1 MTESPNMPDAVE
13 SLRSRA
19 LDASPA
25 MAVDQARVLSRGR
38 RARLTRTLGGTVSAL
53 AVAGLAAFTV
63 TQFWGGHTTPP
74 PAEHSAP
81 LVLPDPV
88 PTWVAEHNETPIVRQ
103 LAPGILAEVKPALWR
118 LTDGTMMAV
127 TGMGDSN
134 RVPSMG
140 DSNRE
145 PSWIGIVPASAAE
158 LDSAFANLPAELPKQ
173 PPWSG
178 DSAVFIKSVLGDDA
192 RFSSSSALGWPS
204 GTEDLFSLYDLGDHP
219 SMRSVTYGSG
229 GSSDGLTDPRRSH
242 AMVVPEALA
251 DASLEICLM
260 SVAQPQLPGD
270 RFFCVSDVP
279 MFRAPTAQGRLM
291 FLVSMDPVPTTGHVP
306 WIVGAIFT
314 MKDGT
319 AVPFGVCEGD
329 GLDIATRTLPSVRDV
344 CLPGWTPPPETP
356 TSQPTN

>member
-1 MTESPNMPDAVE
+1 LNTPDAVE

-25 MAVDQARVLSRGR
+25 MAVDQAGVFARGR

-81 LVLPDPV
+81 LVLPDPI
-88 PTWVAEHNETPIVRQ
+88 PTWVAEHTGTPIVRQ

-118 LTDGTMMAV
+118 LTDGTTMAV

-134 RVPSMG
+134 RG
-140 DSNRE
+140 
-145 PSWIGIVPASAAE
+145 PSWIGIVPVGAAE
-158 LDSAFANLPAELPKQ
+158 LNSVLANLPTELPRPQ
-173 PPWSG
+173 PWSG
-178 DSAVFIKSVLGDDA
+178 DSAVYIQSVLGDDA
-192 RFSSSSALGWPS
+192 RFGSNSALEWPK
-204 GTEDLFSLYDLGDHP
+204 GTEDLFSLYDP
-219 SMRSVTYGSG
+219 SNQTKRTITYGSG
-229 GSSDGLTDPRRSH
+229 GSSDGRTDPRMSH

-251 DASLEICLM
+251 DASLEICLT

-344 CLPGWTPPPETP
+344 CLPGWTPPAETP
-356 TSQPTN
+356 TGQPTN

>member
-1 MTESPNMPDAVE
+1 MTEFSNTPDAVD
-13 SLRSRA
+13 SLRARA

-25 MAVDQARVLSRGR
+25 MAVDRAVVLARGR

-53 AVAGLAAFTV
+53 AVAGLATFTIA
-63 TQFWGGHTTPP
+63 QFWGGHTTPP

-127 TGMGDSN
+127 TGMGDSI
-134 RVPSMG
+134 G
-140 DSNRE
+140 QA
-145 PSWIGIVPASAAE
+145 SWIGIVPASAAE
-158 LDSAFANLPAELPKQ
+158 LDSVFANLPAELPKQ

-192 RFSSSSALGWPS
+192 RFGSNSALEWPK

-219 SMRSVTYGSG
+219 SMRSVTYGG
-229 GSSDGLTDPRRSH
+229 GVSSDGRTDGRLSH
-242 AMVVPEALA
+242 AMGVPEALA
-251 DASLEICLM
+251 DASLEICLT

-306 WIVGAIFT
+306 WMVGAIFT

-344 CLPGWTPPPETP
+344 CLPGWSPPPETP
-356 TSQPTN
+356 TGQATN

>member
-1 MTESPNMPDAVE
+1 MTESPDTPDAVE
-13 SLRSRA
+13 PLRSRA

-38 RARLTRTLGGTVSAL
+38 WARLTRTIGGTVSAL

-81 LVLPDPV
+81 LVLPNPI
-88 PTWVAEHNETPIVRQ
+88 PTWVAEHNGTPIVRQ

-127 TGMGDSN
+127 TGMGDHT
-134 RVPSMG
+134 
-140 DSNRE
+140 E
-145 PSWIGIVPASAAE
+145 QASWIGIVPVGAAE
-158 LDSAFANLPAELPKQ
+158 LNSVLANLPTELPRPQ
-173 PPWSG
+173 PWSG
-178 DSAVFIKSVLGDDA
+178 DSAVLIESVLGDDA
-192 RFSSSSALGWPS
+192 RFGSNSALEWPK
-204 GTEDLFSLYDLGDHP
+204 GTEDLFSLYDP
-219 SMRSVTYGSG
+219 SNQQKRTITYGG
-229 GSSDGLTDPRRSH
+229 GVSSDGLTDLRLSH
-242 AMVVPEALA
+242 GMVVPEALA
-251 DASLEICLM
+251 DASLKICLM

-306 WIVGAIFT
+306 WMVGAIFT

-344 CLPGWTPPPETP
+344 CLPGWSPPPETP
-356 TSQPTN
+356 TSQATN

>member
-1 MTESPNMPDAVE
+1 MTESLNMPDAVE

-25 MAVDQARVLSRGR
+25 MAVDQAGVFARGR
-38 RARLTRTLGGTVSAL
+38 RARLTRTIGGTVSAL

-118 LTDGTMMAV
+118 LTDGTTMAV
-127 TGMGDSN
+127 TG
-134 RVPSMG
+134 MG

-145 PSWIGIVPASAAE
+145 PSWIGIVPVGAAE
-158 LDSAFANLPAELPKQ
+158 LNSVLANLPTELPRPQ
-173 PPWSG
+173 PWSG
-178 DSAVFIKSVLGDDA
+178 DSAVLIESVLGDDA
-192 RFSSSSALGWPS
+192 RFGSNSALEWPK
-204 GTEDLFSLYDLGDHP
+204 GTEDLFSLYDP
-219 SMRSVTYGSG
+219 SNQQKRTITYGG
-229 GSSDGLTDPRRSH
+229 GVSSDGRTDLRLSH
-242 AMVVPEALA
+242 GMVVPEALA
-251 DASLEICLM
+251 DASLKICLM

-291 FLVSMDPVPTTGHVP
+291 FLVSMDPVPSTGHVP
-306 WIVGAIFT
+306 WMVGAIFT

-356 TSQPTN
+356 TGQATN